1 MEQRLYE
8 TTVVLDPQL
17 DQTKI
22 EAFVDQVQKTI
33 TEAGG
38 SIRKVD
44 HWGKKR
50 MAYEIKKRQYGY
62 YIYFLYES
70 DGKIV
75 APMERTFRLNESVL
89 RYLTVKLD
97 KKAIRQMESGKK
109 MEFKKFGRTP
119 DRRGHSGS
127 RSYSSGSTSSGPKST
142 QAPAETVATKEAPA
156 EEKPAETEKPAEPA
170 SE

>member
-17 DQTKI
+17 DQSKI
-22 EAFVDQVQKTI
+22 EEFVNRVQKTI
-33 TEAGG
+33 TDAGG

-70 DGKIV
+70 DGKMV
-75 APMERTFRLNESVL
+75 APMERSFRMNESVL

-97 KKAIRQMESGKK
+97 KKAIRQMESGRT

-119 DRRGHSGS
+119 DRRSRSGS
-127 RSYSSGSTSSGPKST
+127 RSYSGGSASSVSKPAEK
-142 QAPAETVATKEAPA
+142 PAETAPA
-156 EEKPAETEKPAEPA
+156 EEKAPEEESPAEQA

>member
-17 DQTKI
+17 DQSKI
-22 EAFVDQVQKTI
+22 EEFVNQVQKTI
-33 TEAGG
+33 TDAGG
-38 SIRKVD
+38 TIRKVD

-97 KKAIRQMESGKK
+97 KKAIRQMESGRT

-119 DRRGHSGS
+119 DRRSRSGS
-127 RSYSSGSTSSGPKST
+127 RPHSGGTSAPVSKPA
-142 QAPAETVATKEAPA
+142 QAPAEAAPA
-156 EEKPAETEKPAEPA
+156 EEQTPEAETP
-170 SE
+170 

>member
-8 TTVVLDPQL
+8 TTVILDPQL

-22 EAFVDQVQKTI
+22 EEFVNRVQKTI
-33 TEAGG
+33 TDAGG

-62 YIYFLYES
+62 YVYFLYES

-75 APMERTFRLNESVL
+75 APMEHGFRLDESVL

-97 KKAIRQMESGKK
+97 KKAIRQMESGRT

-119 DRRGHSGS
+119 DRRS
-127 RSYSSGSTSSGPKST
+127 RSYSRSSSASKPAT
-142 QAPAETVATKEAPA
+142 TTPQAAPAETKAAETKETSA
-156 EEKPAETEKPAEPA
+156 EESV
-170 SE
+170 SEQ